1 MAPYP
6 PSKIEESSLF
16 TYTGLD
22 CLGPLNVKVNE
33 VWVCLFTCL
42 VFRAVHLELIND
54 MSAEQ
59 FLLCLRRFINRR
71 GKPKQIITDSVS
83 QFMLAKSN
91 VDEAWIF
98 TTISP
103 DMQTYLANKGIK
115 WSIIVEMAPWMEV
128 FMNGLWEL

>member
-1 MAPYP
+1 
-6 PSKIEESSLF
+6 
-16 TYTGLD
+16 
-22 CLGPLNVKVNE
+22 
-33 VWVCLFTCL
+33 
-42 VFRAVHLELIND
+42 

-103 DMQTYLANKGIK
+103 DVQTYLANKGIK

>member
-33 VWVCLFTCL
+33 VWVCLFT
-42 VFRAVHLELIND
+42 
-54 MSAEQ
+54 

-91 VDEAWIF
+91 ADEAWIF

-103 DMQTYLANKGIK
+103 DVQTYLANKGIK